1 MLAGA
6 EENQQGQLGADEA
19 FAGARRRGE
28 NQVGHG
34 VGRGVDPPQAGA
46 AQALPARDGLQTL
59 QPRAQHTQLVT
70 RPSHAPTSRQSA
82 APVWSAPV
90 PVFLREALDELQHAA
105 VGHQVQGALALV
117 VGVVDVGALLRE
129 ETGDGCADAQLGV
142 AQKTRGAELRVT
154 RGKGQKEG
162 DVRLRSG

>member
-34 VGRGVDPPQAGA
+34 VWRGVYPPQAGA
-46 AQALPARDGLQTL
+46 AQALPTRDGLQTL
-59 QPRAQHTQLVT
+59 QPREQHTAGDAAFTHQRVMKVGLRLVG
-70 RPSHAPTSRQSA
+70 
-82 APVWSAPV
+82 PV

-105 VGHQVQGALALV
+105 VGHQIEGALAFV
-117 VGVVDVGALLRE
+117 VGVVDVGTLLRE
-129 ETGDGCADAQLGV
+129 ETGDGCADAQLSV
-142 AQKTRGAELRVT
+142 PQKTRGIELKVT
-154 RGKGQKEG
+154 
-162 DVRLRSG
+162 